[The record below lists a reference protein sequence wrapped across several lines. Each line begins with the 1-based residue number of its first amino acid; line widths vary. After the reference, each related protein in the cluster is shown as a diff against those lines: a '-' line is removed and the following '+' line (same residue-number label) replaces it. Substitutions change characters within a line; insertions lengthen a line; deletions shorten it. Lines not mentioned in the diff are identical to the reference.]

1 MPDPSKPTLS
11 DRYWRLPWIAR
22 IGAVVAVGLVGLF
35 LFGLLGRDATT
46 PTSRTPATAGPAASP
61 ATGSAVLPAGQ
72 IGPGEWLVGTDVQPG
87 TYRSDGPAEPGGY
100 CMWSRKDAA
109 GAGPLDNIIAS
120 DGSYDAGQMLV
131 TIAATDVVFRT
142 RGCAPFQ
149 PVS

>member
-22 IGAVVAVGLVGLF
+22 IGVVAVIGVALIVGF
-35 LFGLLGRDATT
+35 NTVRDNGDRDRAA
-46 PTSRTPATAGPAASP
+46 PARPAASSP
-61 ATGSAVLPAGQ
+61 AQPDTATVPVGQ

-87 TYRSDGPAEPGGY
+87 TYRSDGPTEPGGY

-109 GAGPLDNIIAS
+109 GTGPLDNIIAS

-131 TIAATDVVFRT
+131 TIEASDVVFQT

-149 PVS
+149 PVG